1 MNDEGVHRLAQAIE
15 DIICIILLVCLPECI
30 LERFG
35 LYESMWAIARGRQ
48 KNKS

>member
-1 MNDEGVHRLAQAIE
+1 MNDEGAHRLAQAIIE

-35 LYESMWAIARGRQ
+35 LYESMWMIASRR
-48 KNKS
+48 KNK